1 MSNSSTIKRLP
12 PSAWKAKTV
21 LLHHQSEATAKLLPS
36 RIGALF
42 MEMGTGKSRTAI
54 ELARIRQKKG
64 KIDCVIW
71 FCPVSLKRH
80 IRREILKHTNCA
92 LDDIYLFDN
101 KTVESTIPMDCR
113 WYIIGIESMSS
124 STRALYSAVQI
135 IGERSMVIVD
145 ESSYIKG
152 HHSMRTQRITR
163 ICEIAKYRLLL
174 TGTPI
179 TQGVVD
185 LYAQMRFLSWKI
197 LGYKSFYTFA
207 ANHLVYSDRYPGMIV
222 RSLNVNWLA
231 ERIKPYVYQ
240 VTKDECL
247 NLPPKQYC
255 QLYCQL
261 TDDQQ
266 EAYQKAKDDFCND
279 LLDCDD
285 DYTST
290 SLAIFR
296 LFIRLQGI
304 VCGFSGGVA
313 LNHNRIDLLREGLA
327 AHPDTHTVIWTKYR
341 RSVDQIAEGLEH
353 LGNVYKYD
361 GRLNETVRDNVLD
374 KWKAEGG
381 FLVATQSLGGHGL
394 DFTESATVFFYSCG
408 FKFSEHIQAEDR
420 NHRIGQ
426 TRPVTYVELWANC
439 GIEDRIYNALRLKE
453 SVLDKFR
460 SEVDKVK
467 TTKKERLREL
477 VKSL

>member
-1 MSNSSTIKRLP
+1 MLNSLTTERLP
-12 PSAWKAKTV
+12 VSAWEAKTA

-64 KIDCVIW
+64 KIDCVVW

-80 IRREILKHTNCA
+80 VRREILKHTNCTE
-92 LDDIYLFDN
+92 DDIYLFGD
-101 KTVESTIPMDCR
+101 KTAEDTIPLDSR
-113 WYIIGIESMSS
+113 WYIVGIESMSS
-124 STRALYSAVQI
+124 STRALYSAIQI
-135 IGERSMVIVD
+135 IYERSMVIMD
-145 ESSYIKG
+145 ESTYIKG
-152 HHSMRTQRITR
+152 HRSLRTQRITS
-163 ICEIAKYRLLL
+163 ICETTRYRLLL
-174 TGTPI
+174 TGTPV
-179 TQGVVD
+179 TQGAVD
-185 LYAQMRFLSWKI
+185 LYSQMRFLSWKI

-207 ANHLVYSDRYPGMIV
+207 ANHLVYSDRYPGMIL
-222 RSLNVNWLA
+222 RSLNVDWLA

-247 NLPPKQYC
+247 NLPPKQYD
-255 QLYCQL
+255 QRYCWL

-266 EAYQKAKDDFCND
+266 EAYQKAKDDFCDD
-279 LLDCDD
+279 LLNCGD
-285 DYTST
+285 DYTSN

-296 LFIRLQGI
+296 LFTRLQGI

-313 LNHNRIDLLREGLA
+313 LKHNRIDLLREAIA
-327 AHPDTHTVIWTKYR
+327 AHPDTHTVIWTKFR
-341 RSVDQIAEGLEH
+341 RSVDQIAEGVAH
-353 LGNVYKYD
+353 LGNVFKFD
-361 GRLNETVRDNVLD
+361 GRLNETARDDVLD

-381 FLVATQSLGGHGL
+381 YLVATQSLGGHGL
-394 DFTESATVFFYSCG
+394 DFTESATAFFYSCG

-426 TRPVTYVELWANC
+426 VRPVTYIELWTHC
-439 GIEDRIYNALRLKE
+439 GIEDRIRDALRSKE
-453 SVLDKFR
+453 GILEKFR

-467 TTKKERLREL
+467 TTKKDRLREL